1 MADMRQPCPDRIVD
15 DIGGAFAIGAVGGT
29 IWHSIKGARN
39 APKGTRLRGS
49 LEAVKNRAPVL
60 AGNFAAWGTLFS
72 AFDCTFVYLR
82 GKEDPYNAIAS
93 GFCTGAALAA
103 RGGMGAAMRSGVVGG
118 VLLALIEGAGILLSR
133 SMTTVMEKQ
142 QEMALEEHKRQQ
154 EFERA
159 RKMKELGMANSLFTE
174 PIPEPP
180 KTSFFDPVF
189 QLFSGAPAAATSS
202 AK

>member
-15 DIGGAFAIGAVGGT
+15 DIGGAFTIGAVGGT
-29 IWHSIKGARN
+29 VWHSIKGARN
-39 APKGTRLRGS
+39 APKGSRMRGS

-72 AFDCTFVYLR
+72 TFDCTFVYLR

-103 RGGMGAAMRSGVVGG
+103 RGGFGAAMRSGIVGG

-133 SMTTVMEKQ
+133 TMTTVYEKQ
-142 QEMALEEHKRQQ
+142 QEMAVEEQRRNQQQ
-154 EFERA
+154 ERS
-159 RKMKELGMANSLFTE
+159 RRMKELGMVDIMSDASPSTADPPQQSLF
-174 PIPEPP
+174 
-180 KTSFFDPVF
+180 DPLLR
-189 QLFSGAPAAATSS
+189 LFSASGAPPET
-202 AK
+202 K